1 MLTNH
6 IKCGGGLWALLAAL
20 LMVAPAPQASAQAKR
35 IDPRAAQAPAE
46 FWEALQRDDADRVQT
61 FLLRGAETNAVHP
74 EHGPAVVVAARERA
88 WKSLKLLATLAGT
101 KVDAPNPLGETAMML
116 AALHGH
122 LDSVK
127 LLHGRGAEV
136 NRSGWT
142 PLHYAATNGHVAVV
156 RYLLDEHAYIDA
168 QSPNRTTPLMMAARH
183 KRPDVVRLLI
193 EAGADPGV
201 RNDTG
206 LDAAGYLQ
214 RQGETELAAWV
225 RERAADYARRYGTL
239 ERPRTVEA
247 IEAEKR
253 DAAGQGAAP
262 ARLPGMRN

>member
-1 MLTNH
+1 MIHDLKSN
-6 IKCGGGLWALLAAL
+6 GALLRLLAVLWVAL
-20 LMVAPAPQASAQAKR
+20 VALDALAQTPR
-35 IDPRAAQAPAE
+35 VGQRAAQQAPAE
-46 FWEALQRDDADRVQT
+46 FWEALRRDDADRVQT
-61 FLLRGAETNAVHP
+61 LLLRGTDTNAAHP

-88 WKSLKLLATLAGT
+88 WNSLRLLAGIVGT
-101 KVDAPNPLGETAMML
+101 KVDAPNRLGETALML
-116 AALHGH
+116 AALHGD

-136 NRSGWT
+136 NRAGWT

-193 EAGADPGV
+193 EAGADPSV
-201 RNDTG
+201 RNESG
-206 LDAAGYLQ
+206 LDAAAYLQ

-225 RERAADYARRYGTL
+225 RERAADYVRRYGTL

-247 IEAEKR
+247 IEAERR
-253 DAAGQGAAP
+253 DAAGRSTAP
-262 ARLPGMRN
+262 RLPGTRD